1 MRIGIDYT
9 AAVRQGA
16 GIGRYTRGLIRALA
30 EIDQET
36 PYVLFSAGRDPD
48 PRPWPSNF
56 SPRQVPLSDRH
67 LSIVW
72 HRLRLPLPIEW
83 FTGPLDL
90 FHSPDFVLP
99 PVRRARTVLTI
110 HDLSFLRY
118 PECFSPPLLRYLLA
132 AVPRSV
138 ERADLVLADSENTRD
153 DLIELLG
160 VPAESIRV
168 VYAGVE
174 PEFTPRPQ
182 AEVQAVRER
191 YGIQRPYLLGLGTLQ
206 PRKNFRRLIE
216 AYHLLREEHDIPQQ
230 LVIGGGHGWL
240 YEPIMEAIE
249 RHGLQEDVRLIG
261 FCDDADLPALYTGA
275 DLFAFPSLYE
285 GFGIPVLEAMACGT
299 PVVAADT
306 SSLPEVAGDAALLVP
321 PTDVEALAQAL
332 WLALD
337 DSALRET
344 LRARGFEQCRRF
356 TWHDSAHRLLECYEE
371 LLAGEAQ
378 ASPLREHGLPHES
391 EQ

>member
-30 EIDQET
+30 ELDQET

-48 PRPWPSNF
+48 PRPWPANF
-56 SPRQVPLSDRH
+56 HQRALPLSDRH
-67 LSIVW
+67 LAILW
-72 HRLRLPLPIEW
+72 QRLRLPLPVEW

-99 PVRRARTVLTI
+99 PVRRARAALTI

-118 PECFSPPLLRYLLA
+118 PECFSPPLLRYLLN
-132 AVPRSV
+132 AVPRSI

-160 VPAESIRV
+160 VAQEQIRV

-174 PEFTPRPQ
+174 PAFTPRPE
-182 AEVQAVRER
+182 AEVAAARRR
-191 YGIQRPYLLGLGTLQ
+191 YGIRRPYILGLGTLQ
-206 PRKNFRRLIE
+206 PRKNFVRLIE
-216 AYHLLREEHDIPQQ
+216 AYRLLRQERGIPHQ
-230 LVIGGGHGWL
+230 LVIGGGRGWL
-240 YEPIMEAIE
+240 YEPIIEAVE
-249 RHGLQEDVRLIG
+249 SHGLQDDVLLIG
-261 FCDDADLPALYTGA
+261 FVDDGDLPALYTGA
-275 DLFAFPSLYE
+275 ELFAFPSLYE

-299 PVVAADT
+299 PVVAAAA
-306 SSLPEVAGDAALLVP
+306 SSIPEVAGEAALLAP
-321 PTDVEALAQAL
+321 PTDVGALAEAL
-332 WLALD
+332 WRALD
-337 DSALRET
+337 DAALRET

-356 TWHDSAHRLLECYEE
+356 TWRASAQRLLACYGE
-371 LLAGEAQ
+371 LAGG
-378 ASPLREHGLPHES
+378 R
-391 EQ
+391 